1 MTDFTTL
8 YNLRRAYST
17 ATPTEWMIA
26 ASLGEAGGEGPLG
39 TALVADVMR
48 NRAAEPLFQRQYGT
62 GVVDQILGVNGSR
75 PEFDVWMP
83 TVNGQRNG
91 AYVNATNFLD
101 HLDQYRLGDLTWA
114 SDRLK
119 GQINNAVQGV
129 NSIGGADGSGPLTGV
144 SGGAQYYL
152 NPDVATNSW
161 AANTYPQGTFTVGG
175 HSFYGPRMQGPSSV
189 LQGVLQNG
197 FPTDAGNI
205 PLNQFSQQNPTDP
218 GETFGPGFGALYGPD
233 DLSGGVSANWWDQPA
248 YGGWGTQSQDYGYGS
263 PYQYIGG
270 QDFSQQNMGVYG
282 GGLADFGQGITPQGM
297 GGASANW
304 WDQPAYGGWGT
315 QSQNYGYGSPSQ
327 YIGGQD
333 FSQQNMGVYG
343 GYNPASAWGGSP
355 WYGMQGGN
363 PFEQNAYAN
372 WGADNGLSGASAD
385 WWNQPAYGGWGTQSQ
400 DYGYGSPYQYYG
412 GQDFSQANMGSQGV
426 YGGFGA
432 GMYSPYQYAPPDGEG
447 TGSSQGPYNPAQ
459 AGFFNPYDPY
469 GQYSQQNMGVYG
481 GYNPA
486 SAWGG
491 YPWYGMQG
499 GNPFEQNAYA
509 SWGADNGLS
518 GASADWWNQPAYG
531 GYGTQSQDYGYG
543 SPYQYIGGQD
553 FSQANM
559 GVYGGYNPASAW
571 GGYPWYGM
579 QGGNPFEQNAYASW
593 GADNGLSGASADWWN
608 QPAYGGY
615 GTQSQDYGYGS
626 PYQYIGGQDF
636 SQANMGVYGGYN
648 PASAWGG
655 YPWYGMQGGNPFE
668 QNAYASWGADN
679 GLSGASAD
687 WWNQP
692 AYGGY
697 GTQSQDYGYG
707 SPDQYIGGQDFSQ
720 QNMGVYGGYNP
731 ASAYGGYPWY
741 GMQGGNPFEQNAYAS
756 WGADNGLSGASADW
770 WNQPAYGGYGTQSQ
784 DYGYGSPDQYVGGQD
799 FSQQNMGV
807 YGGYNPA
814 SAYGGYPWYGMQG
827 GGGISDADFSAG
839 QPANGGNPF
848 EQNAYANWGASPS
861 MGVYGSPGMS
871 QFQPGN
877 IYGDYTG
884 GFSGYNTTD
893 SGWGADNIGYSP
905 NVPSTGT
912 SAFNY
917 PYDTSGS
924 ANIFSSDQSAY
935 SPSWSSLNLGTVYS
949 SPQPAD
955 YGQPAPT
962 TDTSGLWGGYG
973 GGYGALTGGDGAY
986 YEGNADGGAGQ
997 FAALAAQN
1005 TAQLQAINQQQQADM
1020 AAQMAQMQ
1028 AYQNAQVQAYNSQAA
1043 YSGGNYNPQASFSQ
1057 VGGYVAPANQYQPQ
1071 FGTGIGAPNAG
1082 IGNGYF

>member
-304 WDQPAYGGWGT
+304 WDQPAYGG
-315 QSQNYGYGSPSQ
+315 
-327 YIGGQD
+327 
-333 FSQQNMGVYG
+333 
-343 GYNPASAWGGSP
+343 
-355 WYGMQGGN
+355 
-363 PFEQNAYAN
+363 
-372 WGADNGLSGASAD
+372 
-385 WWNQPAYGGWGTQSQ
+385 
-400 DYGYGSPYQYYG
+400 
-412 GQDFSQANMGSQGV
+412 
-426 YGGFGA
+426 
-432 GMYSPYQYAPPDGEG
+432 
-447 TGSSQGPYNPAQ
+447 
-459 AGFFNPYDPY
+459 
-469 GQYSQQNMGVYG
+469 
-481 GYNPA
+481 
-486 SAWGG
+486 
-491 YPWYGMQG
+491 
-499 GNPFEQNAYA
+499 
-509 SWGADNGLS
+509 
-518 GASADWWNQPAYG
+518 
-531 GYGTQSQDYGYG
+531 YGTQSQDYGYG

-626 PYQYIGGQDF
+626 PKPVHTARRTSRRPTWAARGSTGMYSPYQFRMGKEQALVRVCRLGDYSFSQANMAGGAQPQFINGIWQRPTWERRAPWDKEPDHRKAPTTPPRRGFLIPTTHMASTHSRTWASTAVTILPLRTAGTRGTACRAVTRSNRTPTQAPGAYDF
-636 SQANMGVYGGYN
+636 SQANMGSQGAYGGFGAGMYSPYQYAPQDGQGAGSSQGPYGGYQPQAPNAYSFSGMN
-648 PASAWGG
+648 PYQWMLDSAGGTNPYYGSFNQGMSFPYQYAPQDGQGAGSSQGPYAGYQPSAPDPYGFNQYGMGSQGSYGGFGQGISPFDYGQYAPQDGQGAGSSQGPYGG
-655 YPWYGMQGGNPFE
+655 YQPPAPSQYGF
-668 QNAYASWGADN
+668 
-679 GLSGASAD
+679 SGASMGGA
-687 WWNQP
+687 QP
-692 AYGGY
+692 QFINGFWQVNGPNGWELTGQPGVSDSPSQAAMDAQRGFSPY
-697 GTQSQDYGYG
+697 QPQPQQDYSFWGGFNNPFAGYQPQASADAGYG
-707 SPDQYIGGQDFSQ
+707 SGLGFGGPPDVGSMAYAQPSYPQYAPQDGMGSGSFNAAAAFPYAPQDGAGAGSSTGGMDPYQW
-720 QNMGVYGGYNP
+720 ML
-731 ASAYGGYPWY
+731 ASAGGTNPYYG
-741 GMQGGNPFEQNAYAS
+741 
-756 WGADNGLSGASADW
+756 SAPACRSSSPATSTATTGRLQRLQHHRHRQQCG
-770 WNQPAYGGYGTQSQ
+770 QPRLLAECPIDQGTQRLQ
-784 DYGYGSPDQYVGGQD
+784 LP
-799 FSQQNMGV
+799 
-807 YGGYNPA
+807 
-814 SAYGGYPWYGMQG
+814 
-827 GGGISDADFSAG
+827 
-839 QPANGGNPF
+839 
-848 EQNAYANWGASPS
+848 
-861 MGVYGSPGMS
+861 
-871 QFQPGN
+871 
-877 IYGDYTG
+877 
-884 GFSGYNTTD
+884 TD
-893 SGWGADNIGYSP
+893 TSSKPTYSP
-905 NVPSTGT
+905 ATR
-912 SAFNY
+912 
-917 PYDTSGS
+917 
-924 ANIFSSDQSAY
+924 SAY
-935 SPSWSSLNLGTVYS
+935 STHRGRASTSAPSTRRRSRLTTG
-949 SPQPAD
+949 SPPRQRIPAD
-955 YGQPAPT
+955 CRVAT
-962 TDTSGLWGGYG
+962 V
-973 GGYGALTGGDGAY
+973 AV
-986 YEGNADGGAGQ
+986 
-997 FAALAAQN
+997 
-1005 TAQLQAINQQQQADM
+1005 M
-1020 AAQMAQMQ
+1020 AR
-1028 AYQNAQVQAYNSQAA
+1028 
-1043 YSGGNYNPQASFSQ
+1043 
-1057 VGGYVAPANQYQPQ
+1057 
-1071 FGTGIGAPNAG
+1071 
-1082 IGNGYF
+1082 